1 MKESSK
7 EIELEFELPGF
18 EKKDIKVKLGKNF
31 ASINAEKRE
40 SCKVKKKNY
49 FHEEKVYRS
58 FKYSTTLPS
67 INPKKAKTEFKQNK
81 LRIVAPKSLA

>member
-7 EIELEFELPGF
+7 EVELEFELPGF

-31 ASINAEKRE
+31 ASINAEKKT
-40 SCKVKKKNY
+40 SCRVKKRDY

-67 INPKKAKTEFKQNK
+67 VNPKKAKTEFKQGRLK
-81 LRIVAPKSLA
+81 IVAPKE